1 MSLQWLKLV
10 LLIAVLVPSVYIPR
24 FFCRHICP
32 MGAVLQP
39 LAPFKFLRI
48 RRAVGSSK
56 EDSNRV
62 LDEVCP
68 MGARVADSDDTSV
81 VDGACIHCGNCTTAA
96 PDLFSQTI

>member
-1 MSLQWLKLV
+1 
-10 LLIAVLVPSVYIPR
+10 
-24 FFCRHICP
+24 

-39 LAPFKFLRI
+39 FAPVKFLRI

-56 EDSNRV
+56 EDSNRL

-68 MGARVADSDDTSV
+68 MGVRVTDSDDGSIT
-81 VDGACIHCGNCTTAA
+81 DPACIHCGNCTTAA